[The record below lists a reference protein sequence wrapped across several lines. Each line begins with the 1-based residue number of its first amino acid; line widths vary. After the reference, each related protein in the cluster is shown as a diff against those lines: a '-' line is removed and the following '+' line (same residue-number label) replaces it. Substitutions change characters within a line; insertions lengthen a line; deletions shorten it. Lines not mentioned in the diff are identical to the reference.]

1 MPSIDPSMLPTVLG
15 WLSPI
20 IAEDAPP
27 EGNMFTS
34 FIPIILIIVIFY
46 FILIR
51 PASRERKEREAR
63 VKGIEKHDKIV
74 TNGGIHG
81 VVVAMDEDTVTLK
94 VDDKNN
100 IRIKFSRQAIWQV
113 ESAND
118 KKSDDKKGGD
128 AESK

>member
-20 IAEDAPP
+20 IAEDAPAG
-27 EGNMFTS
+27 GNPITS
-34 FIPIILIIVIFY
+34 FVPIILIIVIFY

-113 ESAND
+113 ESSND